1 MIQLRDLNRDNWRA
15 CAGLALSAEQE
26 KLVAP
31 NVWSIAEA
39 RFEPQYRPRVI
50 CLDETIIGFLMY
62 CAETDPP
69 DPTLFWLF
77 RFMLAPGFQGRGH
90 GAEALRLALEEMK
103 AAGATRVRTMHKPGN
118 VAASRLYRRLGF
130 REIGTLDDGDIELE
144 IPVAASMAPDL
155 ED

>member
-15 CAGLALSAEQE
+15 CAGLALPAEQE

-39 RFEPQYRPRVI
+39 GFEPQYRPRVI

-62 CAETDPP
+62 CAETDPQ

>member
-15 CAGLALSAEQE
+15 CAGLALPAEQE

-39 RFEPQYRPRVI
+39 GFEPRYRPRVI
-50 CLDETIIGFLMY
+50 CLGETIIGFLMY